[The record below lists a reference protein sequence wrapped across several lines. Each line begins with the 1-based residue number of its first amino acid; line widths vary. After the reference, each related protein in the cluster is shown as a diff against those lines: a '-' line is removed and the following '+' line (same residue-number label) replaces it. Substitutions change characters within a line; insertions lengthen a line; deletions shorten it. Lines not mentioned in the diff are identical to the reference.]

1 MAYALSHARGANGRP
16 VMEPLRMVSETFE
29 RQIDRNIGPW
39 DVALAECAL
48 AVFSRASTLFQG
60 DKYLNTVLLR

>member
-1 MAYALSHARGANGRP
+1 
-16 VMEPLRMVSETFE
+16 MVTETFE

-48 AVFSRASTLFQG
+48 AVFSRPSTLFQG
-60 DKYLNTVLLR
+60 DKCLNTVLLR